1 MNPFFFPSQT
11 CWECSYTVFTSP
23 SLSRHRTTT
32 GRAARCYS
40 LCLSKGKDQPH
51 TLTPLSILKDVSAV
65 QWGNAAVFLHTR
77 ISPDLGCMWI
87 KDMVVWGFP
96 LVPTYPWHSTVI
108 GEVPYKHELIK
119 KNDTASRYLAGCKNE
134 NPQASQVS
142 VKHWMGKATLPKA
155 GSRALF
161 SFLLEGLWWNLRE
174 LYLRSRCV
182 YVWGGVLLVW
192 RCLKGLDESSHH
204 IHLQE
209 WNVLL
214 NHVRGFK
221 DTTLLEV
228 PNQCKV

>member
-77 ISPDLGCMWI
+77 ISPDPGCMWI

-96 LVPTYPWHSTVI
+96 LVSTYPWHSTVI

-119 KNDTASRYLAGCKNE
+119 RNDTASRYLAGCKNE

-155 GSRALF
+155 AGLCSLSCWRVFGGISGSYIW
-161 SFLLEGLWWNLRE
+161 GQGVCMCGVGY
-174 LYLRSRCV
+174 YLRGDASEDR
-182 YVWGGVLLVW
+182 
-192 RCLKGLDESSHH
+192 DESSHH

-209 WNVLL
+209 RNVLL